1 MAKMIVI
8 LATILY
14 SGKHYLPSSEPI
26 DGSFLPEDIQNQ
38 FEKAGVLKKVAEP
51 QEESTIAK
59 DDPELLRMSALEGV
73 GKKTAIRIREVFA
86 TVEEIAVSDIEKIAE
101 IQSVGA
107 DRAKI
112 ILASARV
119 AVGLDKDGNV
129 TE

>member
-26 DGSFLPEDIQNQ
+26 DGSFLPEDIQSQ
-38 FEKAGVLKKVAEP
+38 FEKAGVLKKVVEP

-112 ILASARV
+112 ILNSARL
-119 AVGLDKDGNV
+119 AVGLDEDGNV